1 MESCPMLCGSLDGR
15 GVWGRTDTC
24 ICMAETLPC
33 SLEIITTLFISYTSK
48 QNKKVWFFFN
58 CAGENSLER
67 KVKDK
72 TLGEDCSWERE
83 GGNSSQ
89 KSFRGSRNLFL
100 SWVQVKCT
108 GLLGTLSSSF
118 WISHWIWQP
127 SGTTVAVFFPFLP
140 FPFAIEILIA
150 LL

>member
-1 MESCPMLCGSLDGR
+1 MECCSMLCGSLGGR
-15 GVWGRTDTC
+15 GVWGEWIHVYVWLRLC
-24 ICMAETLPC
+24 C

-48 QNKKVWFFFN
+48 QNKKVFVCLFVFN

-72 TLGEDCSWERE
+72 TFREDYSWERE
-83 GGNSSQ
+83 GGSSSQ
-89 KSFRGSRNLFL
+89 KSFRSSRNLFL

-108 GLLGTLSSSF
+108 GLPGTLSSSF

-127 SGTTVAVFFPFLP
+127 SGTTLHFFFPFLP
-140 FPFAIEILIA
+140 FP